1 MMSFSQILEELYM
14 GSHPETLEG
23 IENLKSLCGI
33 TVVLNPQTAEDLVE
47 RGLDWST
54 LEACCTDLDIS
65 TQRIQMRDFDYE
77 DQRRT
82 LPDAVKTLAR
92 LLSSGQIVYLH
103 CNAGQGRSLL
113 VAMAYLYWCCG
124 LSSKDAVKHVK
135 ERRVCSPTT
144 ELLEIVRQDLLGE
157 DKLCKYI
164 ALRAYKLWNQRGSQA
179 SDPFC
184 DWIDAEKEILKKIL
198 CYQ

>member
-33 TVVLNPQTAEDLVE
+33 TVVLNLQTAEDLVE

-103 CNAGQGRSLL
+103 CNAGQGRSPL
-113 VAMAYLYWCCG
+113 VAMAYLYWCPG
-124 LSSKDAVKHVK
+124 LSPQDAVMHVK
-135 ERRVCSPTT
+135 ERRACSPTT
-144 ELLEIVRQDLLGE
+144 ELLEVTRQDPLGE
-157 DKLCKYI
+157 EKLRKCI
-164 ALRAYKLWNQRGSQA
+164 ALRAYKVSRQRESQA
-179 SDPFC
+179 SDPFR
-184 DWIDAEKEILKKIL
+184 DWLDAEKEMLKEIL